1 MIGTVLLFWI
11 MFLFIHH
18 RYYWESKL
26 PKGAKIPGN
35 ILISHRGL
43 KFDAPENTIKA
54 YLNAT
59 KNNFTWIEIDVLS
72 TKDGVLVCSHNY
84 DLERETEG
92 RGDINKLSYDELDRR
107 LIKDKHDNNL
117 YHDIPTL
124 SEVLRIIPD
133 NIGLNIEIKTSS
145 VFDLS
150 ASRALIKQYKLL
162 SKRPY
167 IITTFNP
174 VVVIYFKMFFRKVPI
189 GIILESYKYFWLTNW
204 IHPHMLIPRAD
215 MLSNELFFYCKNK
228 KLPILTW
235 TVNNSNAISWC
246 QNKQIIGIMTDL
258 GK

>member
-1 MIGTVLLFWI
+1 MISTVLLFWLV
-11 MFLFIHH
+11 FLVIHH

-26 PKGAKIPGN
+26 PKGANIPGN

-43 KFDAPENTIKA
+43 KYDAPENTIKA
-54 YLNAT
+54 YLNAAN
-59 KNNFTWIEIDVLS
+59 NNFTWIEIDVLS

-92 RGDINKLSYDELDRR
+92 RGDINKLSYIDLDRR
-107 LIKDKHDNNL
+107 LIKDKNEKTM
-117 YHDIPTL
+117 YHDIPRL
-124 SEVLRIIPD
+124 SEVLRTIPD
-133 NIGLNIEIKTSS
+133 SIGINIEIKTSS

-150 ASRALIKQYKLL
+150 ASRAIMKQYSALIN
-162 SKRPY
+162 RPF

-174 VVVIYFKMFFRKVPI
+174 VVVIYFKMFFKEVPI
-189 GIILESYKYFWLTNW
+189 GFILESYRYLWLTNW

-235 TVNNSNAISWC
+235 TVNNPNAIIWC